1 MGGLILSEF
10 NIDNVFKVG
19 IFADLTSLNPPSCS
33 SGRRRLAG
41 SCIQF
46 LEPGNE
52 WQSEVS
58 SGQSG
63 VQCCI
68 WVFRCAS
75 FAVLKINRHKSPL
88 AL

>member
-46 LEPGNE
+46 RFRQHPQNIYI
-52 WQSEVS
+52 SELQNVLPV
-58 SGQSG
+58 QSG
-63 VQCCI
+63 TNLPHKI
-68 WVFRCAS
+68 MRS
-75 FAVLKINRHKSPL
+75 LKSVPV
-88 AL
+88 